1 MKILSIL
8 TASKDDKN
16 QKAAERITR
25 QLKRNQEKLIDD
37 LDAKKDKLLAQK
49 ETLEAISVTTSDSK
63 IDSWANDYHKVLVD
77 IKLVEKEIEIAG
89 ETLTEMFTDAKAR
102 K

>member
-1 MKILSIL
+1 MKILEIL

-16 QKAAERITR
+16 KKAAERIAR

-49 ETLEAISVTTSDSK
+49 ESLEAISVTTSDSK
-63 IDSWANDYHKVLVD
+63 IDSWANDYHKVIVD
-77 IKLVEKEIEIAG
+77 IALIEKEIEIAG
-89 ETLTEMFTDAKAR
+89 QTLTEMFTDGKS
-102 K
+102 KK

>member
-1 MKILSIL
+1 MKILAIL

-16 QKAAERITR
+16 KKAAERIAR

-49 ETLEAISVTTSDSK
+49 EALEAISVTTADSK
-63 IDSWANDYHKVLVD
+63 IDSWANDYHKALVD
-77 IKLVEKEIEIAG
+77 IKLLEKEIEIAND
-89 ETLTEMFTDAKAR
+89 TLTDMFTDGK
-102 K
+102 KK